1 MSTNSAAGVASR
13 GMVPLEGGRKRR
25 RARNTPYWMVLPI
38 ALFLSVFTAYPFLY
52 NLVLSTKGYILSR
65 PNKTPFVGLGNFGE
79 VLGGFYFREAVGNTL
94 VYTALLLVGTTVLG
108 FTIALLMTR
117 PGKAAALLRI
127 LVILPWAIPP
137 TVAGTIWKWM
147 WSGDF
152 GLINGVLTGLGI
164 IDKYQPWLAGSTTAM
179 IAVAV
184 AAIWRETPLSAILLL
199 GGLQS
204 IPDELYEAA
213 QMDGATVLARIR
225 HVTIP
230 LLRPFLTVVL
240 VFQTINAL
248 ITFDLL
254 YVMTGGGPGTATQLL
269 SWYAY
274 SEIFKFL
281 NVGHGAAM
289 AFILAL
295 LSLVIVT
302 IYLRVIRSEQV
313 Y

>member
-1 MSTNSAAGVASR
+1 
-13 GMVPLEGGRKRR
+13 
-25 RARNTPYWMVLPI
+25 
-38 ALFLSVFTAYPFLY
+38 
-52 NLVLSTKGYILSR
+52 
-65 PNKTPFVGLGNFGE
+65 
-79 VLGGFYFREAVGNTL
+79 
-94 VYTALLLVGTTVLG
+94 
-108 FTIALLMTR
+108 
-117 PGKAAALLRI
+117 
-127 LVILPWAIPP
+127 
-137 TVAGTIWKWM
+137 M

-152 GLINGVLTGLGI
+152 GLINGVLTGLGVI
-164 IDKYQPWLAGSTTAM
+164 HTYQPWLAGSTTAM

-213 QMDGATVLARIR
+213 QIDGASVFSRIR
-225 HVTIP
+225 HVTLP
-230 LLRPFLTVVL
+230 LLRPFLVVVL
-240 VFQTINAL
+240 VFQTISAL

-289 AFILAL
+289 AFVLAL
-295 LSLVIVT
+295 ITLAIVFV
-302 IYLRVIRSEQV
+302 YLRAIRSEKV